1 MGFLAAEGT
10 WNPLGRAL
18 FEDSRSEAL
27 ANYLRTTCGDNIDIL
42 RNCCHASGMYLHELD
57 RWTDFTWDDA
67 ALLPLVSRA
76 RFEQG
81 RLLGSMQALGFNL
94 DTEAF
99 ARVLQSE
106 IASSSIVEG
115 VTLDLAKLR
124 SSVARRLGVNDP
136 TPHLGTHDV
145 DGAVDVALDASLRFA
160 EPVTGDRL
168 CDWHA
173 ALFPTGRSGM
183 RSIAVGEYRKT
194 PMSVVSGPIG
204 KERIHFQAPNALEVP
219 TLMEDLI
226 AWVEDP
232 VCPNG
237 GMALEP
243 LVAAG
248 VAHLWF
254 LTVHPFED
262 GNGRIARALLELM
275 LCRGDGDHRRF
286 YSLSSYILEHREEY
300 YAALELAQKGGRD
313 ITSWLTW
320 FLNAVIG
327 SICDSASVL
336 EGVVKRA
343 GFWRSVDGSS
353 LNERQRKV
361 LTLLTDD
368 FEGKLTAQKWAKLC
382 KVSPD
387 TALRDI
393 NALIEQGILRK
404 SPAGGRSTAYELVAF

>member
-1 MGFLAAEGT
+1 
-10 WNPLGRAL
+10 
-18 FEDSRSEAL
+18 
-27 ANYLRTTCGDNIDIL
+27 
-42 RNCCHASGMYLHELD
+42 MYLHERD

-67 ALLPLVSRA
+67 AILPLVSRA
-76 RFEQG
+76 RFAQG
-81 RLLGSMQALGFNL
+81 KLLGSMQALGFNL

-106 IASSSIVEG
+106 IISSSIVEG
-115 VTLDLAKLR
+115 VALDLAKVR
-124 SSVARRLGVNDP
+124 SSVARRLGTNDP
-136 TPHLGTHDV
+136 APHLSTHDV
-145 DGAVDVALDASLRFA
+145 DGAVDVALDASLHYA
-160 EPVTGDRL
+160 EPVTGSRF

-183 RSIAVGEYRKT
+183 RNIVVGEYRKT

-204 KERIHFQAPNALEVP
+204 KERIHFQAPDAQEVP
-219 TLMEDLI
+219 ALMEGLI
-226 AWVEDP
+226 AWIEAP
-232 VCPNG
+232 VYSDEKK
-237 GMALEP
+237 MLEP

-248 VAHLWF
+248 VAHLGF

-286 YSLSSYILEHREEY
+286 YSLSSHILDHREEY
-300 YAALELAQKGGRD
+300 YAALEQAQKGGRD
-313 ITSWLTW
+313 ITGWLVW

-327 SICDSASVL
+327 AICESESVL

-343 GFWRSVDGSS
+343 GFWRGVDGSS

-393 NALIEQGILRK
+393 NALMKQGILRK
-404 SPAGGRSTAYELVAF
+404 SSAGGRSTAYEIVGF